1 MERMNAAVLGGPGRV
16 APGRKPIPGAGEAV
30 IKAAITP

>member
-1 MERMNAAVLGGPGRV
+1 MGKMNAAVLGGAGRI

-30 IKAAITP
+30 IKAAIAS